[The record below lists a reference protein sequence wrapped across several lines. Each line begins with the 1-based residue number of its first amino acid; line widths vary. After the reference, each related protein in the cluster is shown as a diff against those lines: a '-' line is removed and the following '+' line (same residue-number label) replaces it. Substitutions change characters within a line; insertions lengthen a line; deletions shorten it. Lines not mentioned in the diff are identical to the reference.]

1 MPNEPGTV
9 FELGVQRL
17 ETLEQLDSQALA
29 KLETIFRKKHSRSV
43 CAATR
48 IAFLRLSVL
57 QKHTLSYD
65 PYGPAHA
72 ILYNLT
78 CELTRAG
85 PDGLAWA
92 GQENPV
98 RICFNIF
105 TLFKLKKEEDKMRA
119 TSEHNERTSFTI
131 QKNFQMPSYSNKQ
144 LLFKTLIE
152 SQVTANLP
160 SDETRDSNRRALCS
174 MYETQCTIWM
184 FSNNSWAKL
193 AKKGKCG
200 ALSSLTNYS
209 VACT

>member
-85 PDGLAWA
+85 PDGLA
-92 GQENPV
+92 
-98 RICFNIF
+98 
-105 TLFKLKKEEDKMRA
+105 
-119 TSEHNERTSFTI
+119 
-131 QKNFQMPSYSNKQ
+131 
-144 LLFKTLIE
+144 
-152 SQVTANLP
+152 
-160 SDETRDSNRRALCS
+160 
-174 MYETQCTIWM
+174 
-184 FSNNSWAKL
+184 
-193 AKKGKCG
+193 
-200 ALSSLTNYS
+200 
-209 VACT
+209 